1 MGEILRDPVWQFV
14 GVILAIIIPCVGYLI
29 QRNRKKLVYE
39 IVSRTR
45 LVTKEEE
52 IKGNLQIV
60 FEGKP
65 VEDVRLLE
73 IKVINSGNVPI
84 VSSDYERP
92 VSLFLGDQARIL
104 TATVSETFPQSLQA
118 TVEPKGQ
125 AVVLSPV
132 LLNGGDSITL
142 KMLISHLGR
151 DIEVDGRIAGVKEI
165 HESDRG
171 RARFIVLTLM
181 AFVFIGVG
189 IFLLQR
195 SFPLTAPDP
204 GFFEHAW
211 PALLLIVTGYVF
223 AVAGLFAHKELVA
236 TFRAFAK
243 GIGRAGQ

>member
-1 MGEILRDPVWQFV
+1 LGEILRDPVWQFI
-14 GVILAIIIPCVGYLI
+14 GVILAVVISCVGYLI

-52 IKGNLQIV
+52 IKGSLQIV

-73 IKVINSGNVPI
+73 IKIINSGNMPI

-118 TVEPKGQ
+118 TVESKGQ

-151 DIEVDGRIAGVKEI
+151 DIKVDSRIAGVKEI

-171 RARFIVLTLM
+171 RVRFIVLILM
-181 AFVFIGVG
+181 GLAFTGVG

-195 SFPLTAPDP
+195 SFPVTTPDHD
-204 GFFEHAW
+204 FVMRSW
-211 PALLLIVTGYVF
+211 PAIFLIAIGYGF
-223 AVAGLFAHKELVA
+223 AVAGLFAHKGLLEA
-236 TFRAFAK
+236 FRVLAK

>member
-1 MGEILRDPVWQFV
+1 MGEIFRDPVWQFV
-14 GVILAIIIPCVGYLI
+14 GVILGVIIPCVGYLI
-29 QRNRKKLVYE
+29 QRNRKKLVHE
-39 IVSRTR
+39 IVSRTP

-52 IKGNLQIV
+52 IKGSLQIV

-73 IKVINSGNVPI
+73 IKVINSGNAPI

-92 VSLFLGDQARIL
+92 VSLFFGDQARIL

-118 TVEPKGQ
+118 TVESKGQ

-151 DIEVDGRIAGVKEI
+151 DIKVDSRIAGVKEI

-171 RARFIVLTLM
+171 RARFIVLILM
-181 AFVFIGVG
+181 GLVFTGVG

-195 SFPLTAPDP
+195 SFPVTAPDHD
-204 GFFEHAW
+204 FVMRSW
-211 PALLLIVTGYVF
+211 PAIFLIAIGYGF
-223 AVAGLFAHKELVA
+223 AVAGLFAHKGLLEA
-236 TFRAFAK
+236 FRVLAK
-243 GIGRAGQ
+243 VIGRAGQ